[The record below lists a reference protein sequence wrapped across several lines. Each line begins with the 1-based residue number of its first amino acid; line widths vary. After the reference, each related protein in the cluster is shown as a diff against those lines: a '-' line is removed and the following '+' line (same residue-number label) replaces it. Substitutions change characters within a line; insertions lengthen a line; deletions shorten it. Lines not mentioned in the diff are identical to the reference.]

1 MHKNIFKKQ
10 YIYIQKKKKKKKDQ
24 YIEMHVEKYLFEIM
38 KEYIYKKGS
47 MKICVK
53 CLHRKICSIMM
64 L

>member
-1 MHKNIFKKQ
+1 MCIKIFKRI
-10 YIYIQKKKKKKKDQ
+10 YIYIYIYKIKLDQ
-24 YIEMHVEKYLFEIM
+24 YIEMHVEKYLSEIM

-53 CLHRKICSIMM
+53 YLHRKICSMM

>member
-1 MHKNIFKKQ
+1 MYIKIFKKI
-10 YIYIQKKKKKKKDQ
+10 YIYIYKKKLDQ

>member
-1 MHKNIFKKQ
+1 MCIKIFKKI
-10 YIYIQKKKKKKKDQ
+10 YIYIYKKKLDQ